1 MVKQEIVA
9 VVDRSGSMRGKEQD
23 TVGGIN
29 SIIDELRKTKTEE
42 DEIRFSLKLF
52 DHEEILLMRSVDLD
66 AVKEFRVA
74 DFTPRGTTALRD
86 AMGNTIKYFMEKKL
100 RDPKVFDSCV
110 IYVATDGYEN
120 ASKKYSAN
128 DLKNLI
134 NNAQKTYNIQ
144 ILYLG
149 ANQDAILEA
158 SKIGICA
165 DRAMNYCETKD
176 NIEAAYRGV
185 ASAAT
190 RTRSTNSPISFLRSE
205 RQASQACPH

>member
-1 MVKQEIVA
+1 MPIQEIVTIA
-9 VVDRSGSMRGKEQD
+9 DRSGSMRGKEED

-29 SIIDELRKTKTEE
+29 SIIDELRKTKT
-42 DEIRFSLKLF
+42 DGDVIRFSLKLF
-52 DHEEILLMRSVDLD
+52 DHEEILLMRGVDLRS
-66 AVKEFRVA
+66 VKEFNEK
-74 DFTPRGTTALRD
+74 DFIPRGTTALRD

-100 RDPKVFDSCV
+100 KDPNLFDSCV

-128 DLKNLI
+128 DLKDLI
-134 NNAQKTYNIQ
+134 NTAQTTYNIQ
-144 ILYLG
+144 VLYLG

-190 RTRSTNSPISFLRSE
+190 RTRSTNSAISFLHSE
-205 RQASQACPH
+205 RQASQACSP